1 MLAAQQHHQVAAARP
16 FMCAQPVLAIQTPA
30 FMVASSSSSSSTGT
44 QHAVQQQTLLLLCSL
59 SASSSSSHLLAS
71 TVLDS
76 IMDRCQCFCSQQH
89 RVVLRSMKAFARR
102 RKPYFGCDEAHSD
115 LT

>member
-30 FMVASSSSSSSTGT
+30 FMVASSSSSKQAGGSSSTGT

-59 SASSSSSHLLAS
+59 HPAAVTSSPALSW
-71 TVLDS
+71 
-76 IMDRCQCFCSQQH
+76 
-89 RVVLRSMKAFARR
+89 LR
-102 RKPYFGCDEAHSD
+102 
-115 LT
+115 